1 MNNLDLYAAFK
12 AHTEGATTFT
22 RRMAINIA
30 DWFETSPRRVIQHL
44 ERLWI
49 LKDGSWDWFVAN
61 GGITR
66 THVEEARAG
75 RLPTSPSPI
84 DKGEVK

>member
-1 MNNLDLYAAFK
+1 MQNADLYAAFK
-12 AHTEGATTFT
+12 AHTEGATHFT

-30 DWFETSPRRVIQHL
+30 DFFGTTPRRVVQQL

-49 LKDGSWDWFVAN
+49 LKEGSWDWFVAN

-66 THVEEARAG
+66 AHVEEARAALRDG
-75 RLPTSPSPI
+75 NGG
-84 DKGEVK
+84 GE